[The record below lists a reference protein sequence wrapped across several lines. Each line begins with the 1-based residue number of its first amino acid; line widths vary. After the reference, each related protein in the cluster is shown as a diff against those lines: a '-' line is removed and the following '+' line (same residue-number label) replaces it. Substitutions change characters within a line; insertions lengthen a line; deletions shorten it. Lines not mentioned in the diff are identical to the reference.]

1 MRLLIS
7 VVSAEEASAALAG
20 GADIIDIK
28 NPAEGALGAPE
39 PAVLRAVRR
48 VVPSHVPLSVALG
61 DAPHMPGTLALAA
74 AGAATCGADYVK
86 VGLLGSR
93 CARDALELLT
103 AVRRAAE
110 ALRPS
115 VRVVAV
121 AYADSA
127 RAGGLPPAELP
138 AVAAAA
144 GVEGVLLDTFV
155 KDGASTFDALE
166 LPAIAAFIDAAHAA
180 ALRAGLAGSLRH
192 EHIARAAELGA
203 DVFGVR
209 GSACDGG
216 RDGRVSGSRVRRLS
230 DAMRRAGD
238 SGPAG
243 ATSRSSARP
252 APRGSA

>member
-7 VVSAEEASAALAG
+7 VVSPEEAVAALAG
-20 GADIIDIK
+20 GADIIDVK

-48 VVPSHVPLSVALG
+48 VVPYHVPLSVALG
-61 DAPHMPGTLALAA
+61 DAPHKPGTLALAA
-74 AGAATCGADYVK
+74 AGAASCGADYVK

-93 CARDALELLT
+93 LAGEALELVT

-110 ALRPS
+110 EMNPG

-127 RAGGLPPAELP
+127 RAGSLPPGDLP
-138 AVAAAA
+138 AVGAAA
-144 GVEGVLLDTFV
+144 GVEGILLDTFV

-166 LPAIAAFIDAAHAA
+166 ERAIVALIAAAHAA
-180 ALRAGLAGSLRH
+180 GLSAGLAGSLRL

-203 DVFGVR
+203 DVIGVR

-216 RDGRVSGSRVRRLS
+216 RRGRVSAPRVRAFRESIERRLPPTS
-230 DAMRRAGD
+230 P
-238 SGPAG
+238 SPA
-243 ATSRSSARP
+243 ARSALPVSR
-252 APRGSA
+252 